1 MNACIRNIG
10 CGFFGREC
18 AAGPRPHISPDPLH
32 PLTIRESTPA
42 HAGSCKIKRTRDY
55 ILCPACSI
63 EYASDA
69 LLATLAAPKKPSAL
83 DEPKEFVQEALKNRA
98 LLSTRLEEEALRAGI
113 SRGTLRRAKEA
124 LGITAKKS
132 GKGRWWSIL
141 SDTLTEEEGAS
152 EEDHQDDRMTQDEH
166 LEHLEHLGAEEQ
178 LAEGED
184 AQGVQDAQGN
194 HAPEYEQLAKCIH
207 DVPGGW

>member
-1 MNACIRNIG
+1 MYACIRNIG
-10 CGFFGREC
+10 RGTFGREC
-18 AAGPRPHISPDPLH
+18 AAGPRPHFSPDPPH
-32 PLTIRESTPA
+32 PLTIRESTPT
-42 HAGSCKIKRTRDY
+42 HAGSCKIERTRDY

-98 LLSTRLEEEALRAGI
+98 LLSTRLEEEALSAVI

-124 LGITAKKS
+124 LGVIAKKS
-132 GKGRWWSIL
+132 GKGGWWSIL

-152 EEDHQDDRMTQDEH
+152 EDDHQDDRTT
-166 LEHLEHLGAEEQ
+166 
-178 LAEGED
+178 
-184 AQGVQDAQGN
+184 QDAQEN
-194 HAPEYEQLAKCIH
+194 HAPEFEHLAKCIH